1 MPSFKNVTSQHLGTK
16 PLTPELLKDTIA
28 HHVCDIY
35 GTSYPHVFPGDDNSE
50 WNRLLVMG
58 IESYIDSKVD
68 EGKIT
73 YTQFIL

>member
-1 MPSFKNVTSQHLGTK
+1 M
-16 PLTPELLKDTIA
+16 
-28 HHVCDIY
+28 Y

-58 IESYIDSKVD
+58 IESYFDSKVD